1 MITDMNILAFFAHP
15 DDETMLAG
23 GTLALLAQSGH
34 QVHYLCATR
43 GEGGETGEPAI
54 CSPDEL
60 GGVRHKEM
68 ECAVAELGGASLTF
82 LDYIDPRVGSE
93 NSLYPYTEDL
103 VNLAD
108 QVKAHIHRV
117 GAEAVFTHGS
127 SGEYGHPAHVITHR
141 AARLAV
147 ENMESAAPSQYSVS
161 ASFPGHPKPRITNKD
176 EPAHLIID
184 ITPVLKIKTES
195 ALCHRTQH
203 ALFVRRSSL
212 AAGRQMTVPE
222 VIINMESLHRKLPA
236 LDSSDEDNIFAI
248 LAPWQVQPTSRGSKR
263 NQLTQEPNNLYQTDF
278 N

>member
-1 MITDMNILAFFAHP
+1 MNILAFFAHP

-23 GTLALLAQSGH
+23 GTLALLSQSGH

-43 GEGGETGEPAI
+43 GEGGETGEPAM
-54 CSPDEL
+54 CSPDVL

-68 ECAVAELGGASLTF
+68 ECAVAELCGASLTF

-103 VNLAD
+103 ENLAD
-108 QVKAHIHRV
+108 QVDAHIHRV
-117 GAEAVFTHGS
+117 GAEAVLTHGS
-127 SGEYGHPAHVITHR
+127 NGEYGHPAHIITHR

-147 ENMESAAPSQYSVS
+147 ENMGSAAPSLYSVS

-184 ITPVLKIKTES
+184 ISPVMNIKTEA

-222 VIINMESLHRKLPA
+222 VIINVESLHRSHPVLET
-236 LDSSDEDNIFAI
+236 SGEDQIFAI
-248 LAPWQVQPTSRGSKR
+248 LSPWEVQLTSRDTNVIS
-263 NQLTQEPNNLYQTDF
+263 
-278 N
+278 